1 MYSGEEAS
9 HTKLHDL
16 YEKYNVREKE
26 ISRLVRRS
34 IGNCSGNEADCRLE
48 KQNEEYREKLIR
60 AIRERDEFEEKVKL
74 DTKERTA
81 KVEELDR
88 KVVELDCTLKVAK
101 VSLSITLIPYLFDK
115 NSSNLRFRIERMRKS
130 FISIEQPQLSLRNST
145 SKSMM

>member
-1 MYSGEEAS
+1 ME
-9 HTKLHDL
+9 TRQ
-16 YEKYNVREKE
+16 N
-26 ISRLVRRS
+26 
-34 IGNCSGNEADCRLE
+34 CRLE

-88 KVVELDCTLKVAK
+88 KVVELDCTLKVTK
-101 VSLSITLIPYLFDK
+101 VSLAVMLFLYLIYQY
-115 NSSNLRFRIERMRKS
+115 SSNILFRIEQMPKS
-130 FISIEQPQLSLRNST
+130 FISIEQPLLSLRNST